1 MGHPTASRMLRPMQ
15 VSNTRARSDIQ
26 RPAGLFAR
34 VDARELLF
42 RGLVTAVAIGLVLL
56 VALMIYELAHEALP
70 AIRKFGVGFL
80 WSTDWNPPKERFGAL
95 PFIAGTLVTSLLALA
110 FATAIG
116 VGAAVFLVEFAPG
129 WLRVPLSYTIELL
142 AAIPSVV
149 YGLWGVF
156 VLGPWIQHTAGPFLL
171 RYFAWV
177 PFVDGP
183 ALGVGILAAVLILT
197 IMILPTIVAISREVI
212 AAVPRSQREG
222 ILALGATRWEM
233 IRIAVLPYARS
244 GVLGAAIL
252 GLARAIGETLAV
264 ALVIGNSTAIPHS
277 IFSPA
282 YTMASVIANQFRE
295 VENDMHRAALIYIG
309 LLLLLIT
316 LLVNAIARA
325 LVWRV
330 TRGQSTTVIE

>member
-1 MGHPTASRMLRPMQ
+1 MQAADSGVGPDFQRQSRSIFRVLQLEQ
-15 VSNTRARSDIQ
+15 VFRA
-26 RPAGLFAR
+26 
-34 VDARELLF
+34 
-42 RGLVTAVAIGLVLL
+42 LVTVAAISVFVLVL
-56 VALMIYELAHEALP
+56 AMIYELTRQAWP
-70 AIRKFGVGFL
+70 AIDKFGLRFL
-80 WSTDWNPPKERFGAL
+80 WSTEWNPPRERFGAL
-95 PFIAGTLVTSLLALA
+95 PFIAGTLVTSLLALI
-110 FATAIG
+110 FGTVIG
-116 VGAAVFLVEFAPG
+116 VGAALFLVELAPP
-129 WLRVPLSYTIELL
+129 WIRVPVSYMVELL

-156 VLGPWIQHTAGPFLL
+156 VLGPWIQKTAGPFVLD
-171 RYFAWV
+171 YFSWV
-177 PFVDGP
+177 PFVKGP
-183 ALGVGILAAVLILT
+183 ALSVGIFAAVVILT
-197 IMILPTIVAISREVI
+197 VMILPTIVAISRDVI

-264 ALVIGNSTAIPHS
+264 AMVIGNSTNVPDS

-295 VENDMHRAALIYIG
+295 VENDMHQAALIYIG
-309 LLLLLIT
+309 LLLLVIT
-316 LLVNAIARA
+316 LIVNALARV

-330 TRGQSTTVIE
+330 TKGQITTVIE